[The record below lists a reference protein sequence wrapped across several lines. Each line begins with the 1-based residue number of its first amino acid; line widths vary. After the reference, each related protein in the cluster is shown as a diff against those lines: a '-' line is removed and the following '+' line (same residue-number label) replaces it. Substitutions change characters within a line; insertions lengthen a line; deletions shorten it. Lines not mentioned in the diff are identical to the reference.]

1 MKEIKNRRAIEH
13 PRNDKERNFQDNAKE
28 LEGDK
33 KTGERLS
40 IREIINNA
48 TSRKTPRNM
57 KEIEQNRRAIEHP
70 RNDKERNFQDNAKE
84 LEGDKKQESD

>member
-40 IREIINNA
+40 IREMIKNA

-57 KEIEQNRRAIEHP
+57 KVIKKNRRLTENP
-70 RNDKERNFQDNAKE
+70 RNNQERNFQENANE
-84 LEGDKKQESD
+84 YEGDK